1 MPHQQL
7 LDDLIEDLTKGTALL
22 VAGTGVSIQASGGQ
36 PCASWD
42 GLILD
47 GIEHCVQTNLLS
59 PAEAKPLRA
68 QLKKRDVGKM
78 IDVAERVSET
88 LGAPEGGEFRLWLQR
103 SVGALDLRHRE
114 IIDAIHDLG
123 VPIGTTNYDDFL
135 TRGRGIEAV
144 SWTYGPAAH
153 EIIRGDRHGV
163 LHFHGNYDD
172 PQSVVLGVRS
182 YQKLLESRGAQAIQ
196 QAVVANRTLLFVGCG
211 DGLTDP
217 NFGALL
223 EWSAQLFGGSIYRHY
238 CLCRTSEL
246 KTLQK
251 RFASDTRLFF
261 IEYGKNYADLVPF
274 LRDTLGAEVKSRRP
288 GHFAALPPAGYCIGR
303 EREIEEVVSAILEDR
318 PRPLPLLG
326 GPGMG
331 KTTIALAALHD
342 KRIATRFG
350 ARRWFVRCD
359 GVKSRAELA
368 AAIATTLGLQISPA
382 VEEAVKTSLAG
393 GPGVLVVDNAETPL
407 DADESDVEKLLAIIA
422 AIESLALIV
431 TIRGQKRPRGV
442 PWRTSLEAARLTE
455 SAAREVF
462 VEVSGKSKFVQDPY
476 LDRLLGALDGVAIA
490 ITLMARYAEVF
501 DFLEPVWLEWNR
513 KRTAMLQ
520 DGENHTRETDIA
532 VSYELSIGVLSAAGR
547 RLLTVLAML
556 PNGVALIDLETV
568 FDGSEEPARELR
580 RRALAFEEG
589 KRFRM
594 LAPLREYVA
603 ATYPPDTLDA
613 QPAIDH
619 YLGLAMHEGDK
630 VGSDGGAEAVAR
642 LTPEVANVESILA
655 QNTVTTLASV
665 AKAVPGWAELMRFTG
680 LGSMSL
686 IEEMATRTLGAGM
699 TNEAAACILGLGN
712 IALDRSDHEAAL
724 KHFEEALELY
734 QRVGDLLGEANC
746 IECLGDLAFERSDH
760 EMARKQY
767 EEALQ
772 LYKKVGSLLGNA
784 NCIWSLGDIALEG
797 LDHEA
802 ARKRYE
808 EARQLYQRVGDLLGE
823 ANCIWR
829 LGDIALANSDHETGR
844 KQYEAALPLYRKIGS
859 LLGEANCIQGLG
871 EIALDRPDHDTARKH
886 FGEALQLYQRV
897 GYLNGEANCI
907 QGLGDI
913 ALRVGARDEAGKR
926 YLAALELYERFPEPY
941 SIGGTRR
948 RLARLASEEEGRR
961 AHVSAARAA
970 WRSIGRDDLLESLD
984 AEFGTE

>member
-47 GIEHCVQTNLLS
+47 GIEHCVQTNLLE
-59 PAEAKPLRA
+59 PDEAELLRG
-68 QLKKRDVGKM
+68 QLKAKDVGKM
-78 IDVAERVSET
+78 IEVAERISET
-88 LGAPEGGEFRLWLQR
+88 LGAPGGGEFRRWLQE

-135 TRGRGIEAV
+135 TRGRGIDAV
-144 SWTYGPAAH
+144 SWTDGPHAH
-153 EIIRGDRHGV
+153 EIIRGDRQGV
-163 LHFHGNYDD
+163 LHFHGHYDE

-182 YQKLLESRGAQAIQ
+182 YQKLLDSRGAQAIQ

-217 NFGALL
+217 NFAALL
-223 EWSAQLFGGSIYRHY
+223 MWSAQLFGGDIYRHY

-251 RFASDTRLFF
+251 RFSSDKRLFF
-261 IEYGKNYADLVPF
+261 IEYGKDYADLVPF
-274 LRDTLGAEVKSRRP
+274 LRDTLGAAVKSRRP

-303 EREIEEVVSAILEDR
+303 EREIEEVVSALLEDH

-342 KRIATRFG
+342 KRVATRFD

-359 GVKSRAELA
+359 GVKNRAELA
-368 AAIATTLGLQISPA
+368 AAIATTLGLPITAA
-382 VEEAVKTSLAG
+382 VEEAVMLSLAG

-407 DADESDVEKLLAIIA
+407 DADESDVEKLLASIA

-462 VEVSGKSKFVQDPY
+462 LAVAGKSKFAEDPH

-490 ITLMARYAEVF
+490 ITLMARYSEVF
-501 DFLEPVWLEWNR
+501 DSLESVWSEWNK
-513 KRTAMLQ
+513 KRTAMLR
-520 DGENHTRETDIA
+520 DGESHTRETDIT
-532 VSYELSIGVLSAAGR
+532 VSYELSIGVLSGAGR

-568 FDGSEEPARELR
+568 FAGSEEPARELR
-580 RRALAFEEG
+580 RRSLAFEEG
-589 KRFRM
+589 KRIRM

-603 ATYPPDTLDA
+603 AAYPPSPSDA

-619 YLGLAMHEGDK
+619 YLGLAMNQGAK
-630 VGSDGGAEAVAR
+630 VGTAQGAEAVAR
-642 LTPEVANVESILA
+642 LTPEVANVERMLA
-655 QNTVTTLASV
+655 QSAVTTLAASV

-686 IEEMATRTLGAGM
+686 IEEIATRTLEAGM
-699 TNEAAACILGLGN
+699 TMEAAACMRSLGEIALRRWDRETARKWFESALPLFQQVGGLSGKADCIRGLGD
-712 IALDRSDHEAAL
+712 IASGRSERDTA
-724 KHFEEALELY
+724 KKRYEEALPLY
-734 QRVGDLLGEANC
+734 QRVGSLIGEANCITGLGDLALASSQRESARRRYEQALPLYEKGGSLLGEANC
-746 IECLGDLAFERSDH
+746 IHR
-760 EMARKQY
+760 
-767 EEALQ
+767 
-772 LYKKVGSLLGNA
+772 
-784 NCIWSLGDIALEG
+784 LGDIALECS
-797 LDHEA
+797 DHEA

-808 EARQLYQRVGDLLGE
+808 EA
-823 ANCIWR
+823 
-829 LGDIALANSDHETGR
+829 
-844 KQYEAALPLYRKIGS
+844 LPRYRKIGS
-859 LLGEANCIQGLG
+859 LLGEANCIQS
-871 EIALDRPDHDTARKH
+871 
-886 FGEALQLYQRV
+886 
-897 GYLNGEANCI
+897 
-907 QGLGDI
+907 LGDI
-913 ALRVGARDEAGKR
+913 ALKAGSRDEAEGR
-926 YLAALELYERFPEPY
+926 YLKALALYERLPAPY
-941 SIGGTRR
+941 SIGIARR
-948 RLARLASEEEGRR
+948 RLARLASVEAARR

-970 WRSIGRDDLLESLD
+970 WRSIGRDDLIEKLD
-984 AEFGTE
+984 AEFGAA